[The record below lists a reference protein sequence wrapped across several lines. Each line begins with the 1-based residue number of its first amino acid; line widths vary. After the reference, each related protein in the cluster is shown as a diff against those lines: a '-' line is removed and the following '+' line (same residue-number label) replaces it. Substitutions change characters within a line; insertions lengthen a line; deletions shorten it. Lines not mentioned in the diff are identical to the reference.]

1 MLKNLLKQGLKLLV
15 VYLSITGQ
23 TRKFVHKLD
32 YPLLE
37 ITPDSVFTEVQ
48 EPYIVVVPTY
58 EKEATEI
65 VNEFIE
71 VGNNRHYF
79 KGVAGGGNRNFNT
92 LFGFTAKDL
101 ARDYQVPLLHLFE
114 FQGSENDVNKLKE
127 QVEQLG

>member
-1 MLKNLLKQGLKLLV
+1 MLKNLFREVLKLLV

-37 ITPDSVFTEVQ
+37 ITPNSVFTEVQ

-92 LFGFTAKDL
+92 LFGTWASWNPTTMTSRVL
-101 ARDYQVPLLHLFE
+101 
-114 FQGSENDVNKLKE
+114 
-127 QVEQLG
+127 

>member
-1 MLKNLLKQGLKLLV
+1 MLKLLV

-23 TRKFVHKLD
+23 TRKFIHKLD

-92 LFGFTAKDL
+92 LLWF
-101 ARDYQVPLLHLFE
+101 YS
-114 FQGSENDVNKLKE
+114 QGSSPRLSSAPLALIWISGIRKWC
-127 QVEQLG
+127 

>member
-1 MLKNLLKQGLKLLV
+1 MLV

-23 TRKFVHKLD
+23 TRKFVHKLG

-48 EPYIVVVPTY
+48 EPYIAVVPTY

-71 VGNNRHYF
+71 VGNNR
-79 KGVAGGGNRNFNT
+79 RNFNT

>member
-1 MLKNLLKQGLKLLV
+1 MLKLLV

-71 VGNNRHYF
+71 VGNNRHYDRF
-79 KGVAGGGNRNFNT
+79 DDDR
-92 LFGFTAKDL
+92 FG
-101 ARDYQVPLLHLFE
+101 LHVD
-114 FQGSENDVNKLKE
+114 DVRAE
-127 QVEQLG
+127 

>member
-1 MLKNLLKQGLKLLV
+1 MLV

-23 TRKFVHKLD
+23 TRKFVNKLD

-37 ITPDSVFTEVQ
+37 ITPDSVYTEVH
-48 EPYIVVVPTY
+48 EPYIVVAPTY
-58 EKEATEI
+58 EKEATDI
-65 VNEFIE
+65 LNEFIE
-71 VGNNRHYF
+71 TGNNLHYL

-114 FQGSENDVNKLKE
+114 FQGSNNDVQKLKE
-127 QVEQLG
+127 QVENIG